1 MCKCMCM
8 KHLHSLPVYAYAGRF
23 NERMVLSLA
32 SNPSCLLVDDELNIL
47 PTSSH
52 VRNIEPLP
60 ADGEAASD
68 PNGKDTDLKGL
79 SDSLAD
85 TLVGSCHSSKLPG
98 TMWVMA
104 SGRTSASFKAQHPL
118 HTVCCCIRCASYV
131 SAVMSINV
139 LAWVEPM
146 RLMEGPS

>member
-1 MCKCMCM
+1 M
-8 KHLHSLPVYAYAGRF
+8 HVLPCAGRF

-60 ADGEAASD
+60 ADGDGPSQV
-68 PNGKDTDLKGL
+68 NGTDTDLKGL

-85 TLVGSCHSSKLPG
+85 TLVPSFASSSCPLAVQTQALPSVNLSGSADTLYASAKLVRQVKFNSIGAHRELALQYARGAVLLCSHS
-98 TMWVMA
+98 
-104 SGRTSASFKAQHPL
+104 
-118 HTVCCCIRCASYV
+118 
-131 SAVMSINV
+131 
-139 LAWVEPM
+139 
-146 RLMEGPS
+146 